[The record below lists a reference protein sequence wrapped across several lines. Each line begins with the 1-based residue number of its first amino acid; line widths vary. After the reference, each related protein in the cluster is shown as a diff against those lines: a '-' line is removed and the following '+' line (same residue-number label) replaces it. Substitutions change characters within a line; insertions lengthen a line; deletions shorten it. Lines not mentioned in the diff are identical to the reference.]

1 MSWSGSK
8 DRTLVFEAAIEIM
21 DELYLNTLKQ
31 EKNILKAREKAK
43 AIIIDIN
50 IYLLFF
56 NIYLFVF
63 IFISNFFID
72 YLAIFIEKINFSSV

>member
-43 AIIIDIN
+43 AIIIDNN